1 MRRLPNASGVRAGPA
16 RDLLRL
22 CLEQRRLIL
31 LLAGREIA
39 DRFADSLLGAIWAIV
54 HPIFTMLLYVL
65 VFGKLLRLRMPT
77 GAGLP
82 GDYTLF
88 FIAGY
93 LPWMAL
99 QDAAQRG
106 AAAIINNA
114 NLVKQV
120 VFPLEVL
127 PLKTVLACM
136 LPQFI
141 GIAFLLGYRLLCG
154 AGCPATLALLPA
166 LLLMQFLG
174 MAGIALALAAIL
186 VFLRDIKEVVHMV
199 CALGLYLLPVLY
211 VPGSLP
217 RAFERLLPWNP
228 VSHWIWMYQDALFY
242 GAIVHPMSWAIGP
255 VFAALVFAV
264 GYRLFFELKPY
275 FGNCL

>member
-1 MRRLPNASGVRAGPA
+1 MRRLPNACGVRAGPG

-22 CLEQRRLIL
+22 CREQRRLIV

-39 DRFADSLLGAIWAIV
+39 DRFADSVLGAFWAV
-54 HPIFTMLLYVL
+54 LHPIFTMLLYVL
-65 VFGKLLRLRMPT
+65 VFGTLLRLRMPAE
-77 GAGLP
+77 AGRASE
-82 GDYTLF
+82 YALF

-106 AAAIINNA
+106 AGAILSNA

-127 PLKTVLACM
+127 PLKTVLACTLSPM
-136 LPQFI
+136 V
-141 GIAFLLGYRLLCG
+141 GVAFLLAYRMISG
-154 AGCPATLALLPA
+154 AGCPATVVLLPA
-166 LLLMQFLG
+166 LLVVQLLG
-174 MAGIALALAAIL
+174 MAGIALALAAL
-186 VFLRDIKEVVHMV
+186 SVFLRDIKEGVHMLS
-199 CALGLYLLPVLY
+199 ALGLYLLPVLY

-217 RAFERLLPWNP
+217 RAFETLLTWNP
-228 VSHWIWMYQDALFY
+228 VSHLVWMYQDVLFY
-242 GAIVHPMSWAIGP
+242 GAIAHPMSWVIGP
-255 VFAALVFAV
+255 AFAIAVFVV
-264 GYRLFFELKPY
+264 GHRLFFELKPY